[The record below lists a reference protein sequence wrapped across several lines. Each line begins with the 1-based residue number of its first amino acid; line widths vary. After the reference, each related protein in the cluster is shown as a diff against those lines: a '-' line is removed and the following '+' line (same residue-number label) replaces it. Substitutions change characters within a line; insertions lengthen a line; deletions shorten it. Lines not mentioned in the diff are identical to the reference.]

1 MRPTPIQIHILD
13 PIYPE
18 QFIQRNSSGEID
30 EDNIRQT
37 AQKMTTELENT
48 IREKG
53 KVFYG

>member
-18 QFIQRNSSGEID
+18 QFTQQNVLGETR
-30 EDNIRQT
+30 EDNLDQAARN
-37 AQKMTTELENT
+37 MTTELENT

-53 KVFYG
+53 KAFYG